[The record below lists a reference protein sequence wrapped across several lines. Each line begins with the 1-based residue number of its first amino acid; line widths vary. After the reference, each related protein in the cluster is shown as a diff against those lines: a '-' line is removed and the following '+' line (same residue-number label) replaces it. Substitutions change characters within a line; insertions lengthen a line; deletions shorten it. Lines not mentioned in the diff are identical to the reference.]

1 MLWSFLLQMG
11 LRHLFL
17 LLATL
22 YLFYVEVE
30 PDLVDKK
37 VYCGQHL
44 SGTLSSVCKG
54 NYNTLNKKSAGKHS
68 RRHVLS
74 KVVFEPGK
82 VIFPFNFTKVHIKKF
97 CSIVAV
103 FNRRSYWESQY
114 ISDEPLSDESYPFIS
129 KNTATSLIT
138 QFRRRRKRG
147 VYNECCE
154 KACTYEEL
162 MSYCA

>member
-1 MLWSFLLQMG
+1 MLWLFLLQMG

-30 PDLVDKK
+30 SDIVDKK

-54 NYNTLNKKSAGKHS
+54 NYNTLNKKSAGKHTLNKNF
-68 RRHVLS
+68 RRNTIKIWAS
-74 KVVFEPGK
+74 
-82 VIFPFNFTKVHIKKF
+82 TKIHYCLV
-97 CSIVAV
+97 VAV

-129 KNTATSLIT
+129 KSTATNLMT